1 MDGQDSPR
9 ARCNCRPDRIRIEQ
23 SALVDVRDDRNHAG
37 PRDRLPGREIR
48 VTRKDHFAAWLG
60 HDPVMTQRIYAH
72 VHAAEM
78 RSLGEAFGQAITRD
92 L

>member
-1 MDGQDSPR
+1 MDRQ
-9 ARCNCRPDRIRIEQ
+9 AAE
-23 SALVDVRDDRNHAG
+23 H
-37 PRDRLPGREIR
+37 RLGGGA
-48 VTRKDHFAAWLG
+48 H
-60 HDPVMTQRIYAH
+60 AH